1 MEAMH
6 MSQSTEVGP
15 DAFINA
21 AIEAGVRNGVE
32 ALDANERL
40 IFLISEAEA
49 HCDEDGID
57 SFLDRYRPNWIQ
69 ETARAFAA
77 VGAVEISA
85 ALGAITLDTLPD
97 DPLLDRANELITS
110 RSGYDYDAIRK
121 VVEQRCAEKD
131 RQEVDGASP
140 LR

>member
-1 MEAMH
+1 MGGTD
-6 MSQSTEVGP
+6 MSASTEVGP

-57 SFLDRYRPNWIQ
+57 SFLDR
-69 ETARAFAA
+69 
-77 VGAVEISA
+77 
-85 ALGAITLDTLPD
+85 
-97 DPLLDRANELITS
+97 
-110 RSGYDYDAIRK
+110 
-121 VVEQRCAEKD
+121 
-131 RQEVDGASP
+131 
-140 LR
+140 

>member
-6 MSQSTEVGP
+6 LSQSTEVGP

-32 ALDANERL
+32 SLDANERL
-40 IFLISEAEA
+40 IFLISEAEVR
-49 HCDEDGID
+49 CDKDGID

-85 ALGAITLDTLPD
+85 ALGAITLDSCPTTRCSIVQTSSL
-97 DPLLDRANELITS
+97 RAGQATTT
-110 RSGYDYDAIRK
+110 
-121 VVEQRCAEKD
+121 
-131 RQEVDGASP
+131 P
-140 LR
+140 